1 MMNKAQMTTDL
12 INNIKEKHEEEIS
25 NCKRDSD
32 ALNVLISEQ
41 NVLLMDIACSLAL
54 IADGFIKEKEND

>member
-1 MMNKAQMTTDL
+1 MNKAQMTTDL

-25 NCKRDSD
+25 NCRRDSD

-54 IADGFIKEKEND
+54 IADGFNRGGRE